1 MDSGRIGAIFSAVIA
16 LVSLILA
23 LGDMEGNMI
32 VTSLFVLVFGII
44 ASKRCSLEMN
54 RFIFIAAVVT
64 LACTV
69 LSVTVFAQE
78 TIQIGEDAEFGW
90 FYVIALLH
98 AIPLVPLTFA
108 AFVITASVSDAS
120 YNWAVVRGLS
130 PFIAMGMQV
139 PGFVV
144 EYLDPK
150 NVDNGYILYTLLT
163 MFVVM
168 LVCGLAMSHYMRK
181 NRMVIN
187 ENGMV
192 VLE

>member
-1 MDSGRIGAIFSAVIA
+1 
-16 LVSLILA
+16 
-23 LGDMEGNMI
+23 
-32 VTSLFVLVFGII
+32 
-44 ASKRCSLEMN
+44 
-54 RFIFIAAVVT
+54 
-64 LACTV
+64 
-69 LSVTVFAQE
+69 
-78 TIQIGEDAEFGW
+78 
-90 FYVIALLH
+90 
-98 AIPLVPLTFA
+98 
-108 AFVITASVSDAS
+108 
-120 YNWAVVRGLS
+120 
-130 PFIAMGMQV
+130 MGMQV

-181 NRMVIN
+181 NRVVIN

>member
-1 MDSGRIGAIFSAVIA
+1 MDSGRIVAAVSAVIA

-23 LGDMEGNMI
+23 LDDMEGNMI
-32 VTSLFVLVFGII
+32 VTSLFVLAFGII

-54 RFIFIAAVVT
+54 RFIFLASVIT

-78 TIQIGEDAEFGW
+78 GIEIGDESEFGW
-90 FYVIALLH
+90 FYVIAFLH

-108 AFVITASVSDAS
+108 AFVITASVSGAS

-130 PFIAMGMQV
+130 PLMAMGMQV
-139 PGFVV
+139 PGFVL

-150 NVDNGYILYTLLT
+150 NLDNGYILYTLLM
-163 MFVVM
+163 MFIVM
-168 LVCGLAMSHYMRK
+168 LVAGLLMSGYMRR
-181 NRMVIN
+181 NQLIIDQ
-187 ENGMV
+187 NGMV
-192 VLE
+192 TRG

>member
-1 MDSGRIGAIFSAVIA
+1 MLKIENRKIKLTDDGPFEA
-16 LVSLILA
+16 LRILA
-23 LGDMEGNMI
+23 
-32 VTSLFVLVFGII
+32 S
-44 ASKRCSLEMN
+44 
-54 RFIFIAAVVT
+54 IFIALCAT
-64 LACTV
+64 FIV
-69 LSVTVFAQE
+69 LCLVSQTPVDDFV
-78 TIQIGEDAEFGW
+78 
-90 FYVIALLH
+90 ALLTL
-98 AIPLVPLTFA
+98 PLENSFNFGYVLVKMVPLTFA